1 MGRVFMKRTILVI
14 VIVWCS
20 FPAMI
25 RVQGNES
32 VSGERTEAALWP
44 GEPPFAG
51 EDTTSERIL
60 PSRGDNI
67 IRLTNVHHPT
77 LTVFPAER
85 SGSAPAVVV
94 CPGGG
99 YRILAMNHEGTEIAE
114 WLNSLGVTALLLKY
128 RVPENQQGAF
138 ADAQRAV
145 GFARTQAAEWNIDPR
160 KIGIMGFSAGGHLSA
175 RVSTHFHKRIYQPV
189 DGADS
194 SSVRP
199 DFAMLIYPAYLV
211 DDNNVIQQ
219 DVLVDNHTPPTML
232 IQAQDDGVGVENS
245 IYFYAALTRRDIPAQ
260 LHVFAHGGHGYGMR
274 VPEEQPLS
282 AWPVLCEA
290 WMRSL
295 GVIE

>member
-1 MGRVFMKRTILVI
+1 MGRVFMKIAILVI
-14 VIVWCS
+14 VTGWCS
-20 FPAMI
+20 SPA
-25 RVQGNES
+25 VGWAQTSGNT
-32 VSGERTEAALWP
+32 SGERTEVALWP

-51 EDTTSERIL
+51 EDTTSEQVL

-67 IRLTNVHHPT
+67 IRLTNVSQPT

-85 SGSAPAVVV
+85 SDQAPAVVV

-128 RVPENQQGAF
+128 RVPENRDGAF

-145 GFARTQAAEWNIDPR
+145 GFARTQAEEWNINPR

-175 RVSTHFHKRIYQPV
+175 RVSTQFHTCIYQPV
-189 DGADS
+189 DSADS

-199 DFAMLIYPAYLV
+199 DFTMLIYPAYLV
-211 DDNNVIQQ
+211 DDNNAIQQ

-245 IYFYAALTRRDIPAQ
+245 VYFYAALTRRDIPAQ

-282 AWPVLCEA
+282 AWPGLCEA